1 MIKPLLLLAAAL
13 ACGTLQAA
21 EPFSSRPITLVV
33 PQPAGGAADALAR
46 TLGEEMGRRLGTTFI
61 VENRPGASGML
72 GTNVVARAKPDGH
85 TLLVT
90 NSTPVLTLPYM
101 FDKVPYDVNRDLRF
115 ITQISSGQL
124 VLVVNHEI
132 PARNMK
138 EFMDW
143 AAQNRG
149 KVNYGSFGVGTSGH
163 LVASYLSHSRGLD
176 MTHVPFKGE
185 VPLIQELV
193 GGRVSWGFTT
203 LGPVVPHLQT
213 GRLRALAVIADQR
226 PKELPDVPTMAEA
239 GMKDAEFK
247 PMGWFAMLA
256 PAGMSE
262 AVSRRLEKEARA
274 AIATPEMQARIQA
287 YGMDAIGNSGEDARK
302 EYELL
307 APVVERMVKTSG
319 AKLE

>member
-1 MIKPLLLLAAAL
+1 MIKSLLLLAVAL

-21 EPFSSRPITLVV
+21 EPFPGRPITLVV

-193 GGRVSWGFTT
+193 GGRVSWGFDP
-203 LGPVVPHLQT
+203 GA
-213 GRLRALAVIADQR
+213 GGAAFADR
-226 PKELPDVPTMAEA
+226 PA
-239 GMKDAEFK
+239 
-247 PMGWFAMLA
+247 
-256 PAGMSE
+256 
-262 AVSRRLEKEARA
+262 ARA
-274 AIATPEMQARIQA
+274 RRDCRSAAQGASQRAYHGGSGHDGYRVQAHGMVRAAGAGGHARRRIQA
-287 YGMDAIGNSGEDARK
+287 AGERSARRDRDPRH
-302 EYELL
+302 
-307 APVVERMVKTSG
+307 AG
-319 AKLE
+319 AHPGLRHGCDRQLG